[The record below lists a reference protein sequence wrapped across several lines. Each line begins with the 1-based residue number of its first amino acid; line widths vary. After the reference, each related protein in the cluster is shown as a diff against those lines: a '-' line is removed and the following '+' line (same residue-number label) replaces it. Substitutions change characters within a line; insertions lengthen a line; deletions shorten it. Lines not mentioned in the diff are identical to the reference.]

1 MVNPAVQPS
10 RDGAHARRPSARGP
24 LRRWLE
30 VRGVVGGHRQPH
42 ALVGLTAADGTR
54 LAGSYLAGPATTS
67 TAVLLLHGFLAHRRK
82 PAYAALA
89 DELADRFPV
98 LALDHRGH
106 GASAGRSTLGD
117 HEAEDVAAG
126 VAWLRRHGRAHV
138 VVVGASMGATSALH
152 AVARGTTPDA
162 LVTISAPAWFREEG
176 ESAALAQL
184 RRIWERPLTRA
195 GVRAVLGVRVAGP
208 AAWRA
213 PPHPAEMAAS
223 VRIPWLVVH
232 GDDDHY
238 FPPSDADVL
247 HAAAPGPAVRWREP
261 AGFGHAEDGFTS
273 AFARRLGDAVVA
285 VARDGRFPPRPPA

>member
-1 MVNPAVQPS
+1 MTDPDVHLPGRTP
-10 RDGAHARRPSARGP
+10 RHRGP
-24 LRRWLE
+24 LRRLLE
-30 VRGVVGGHRQPH
+30 VRGVLGGHRRPH

-54 LAGSYLAGPATTS
+54 LAGSYLAGPPTAP

-89 DELADRFPV
+89 DTLADRFPV
-98 LALDHRGH
+98 LALDLRGH
-106 GASAGRSTLGD
+106 GGSAGSCTLGD

-126 VAWLRRHGRAHV
+126 VAWLRDHGRTHV
-138 VVVGASMGATSALH
+138 AIVGASMGATSALH
-152 AVARGTTPDA
+152 AVASGTPADA

-184 RRIWERPLTRA
+184 RRIWERPVTRA

-208 AAWRA
+208 AGWRS
-213 PPHPAEMAAS
+213 PPHPAEMAQA

-238 FPPSDADVL
+238 FPPSDADAL
-247 HAAAPGPAVRWREP
+247 HAAARGPVVRWHEP
-261 AGFGHAEDGFTS
+261 AGFGHAEDGFTPS
-273 AFARRLGDAVVA
+273 FAHRLRDAIGA
-285 VARDGRFPPRPPA
+285 VARDGRFPAP